1 MYPCRKIIFALL
13 FLLFM
18 APVAIAK
25 GEVASH
31 IGDVSFKTAA
41 DSSITVDFVIKEVW
55 SARLI
60 KTLESGLPVRFTY
73 TVRIVRLDK
82 TLWEGDLVNH
92 RFERV
97 LKKDNLKNRYIITS
111 SEKRR
116 DFISLDDA
124 IEEMTMVDSY
134 PICNVAQLS
143 PSGEYQVEIQVKL
156 EEFRLP
162 FMLHRF
168 LPFVSHWD
176 VQTPWRRDKIPSG
189 LYR

>member
-1 MYPCRKIIFALL
+1 MHRCRKIVIALI
-13 FLLFM
+13 FLLLM
-18 APVAIAK
+18 APLAIAK

-31 IGDVSFKTAA
+31 IGDVVFKASA
-41 DSSITVDFVIKEVW
+41 DSSITVDFGIKEVW

-73 TVRIVRLDK
+73 TTRIVRLDK
-82 TLWEGDLVNH
+82 TLWEGDLVYH
-92 RFERV
+92 RFERI
-97 LKKDNLKNRYIITS
+97 LEKDNLKNRYIITS
-111 SEKRR
+111 GEKKR
-116 DFISLDDA
+116 DFPSLDDA
-124 IEEMTMVDSY
+124 IAEMTAVTSY
-134 PICNVAQLS
+134 PICNISQLS
-143 PSGEYQVEIQVKL
+143 PSGEYQVELQVKL

-176 VQTPWRRDKIPSG
+176 VQTPWRRDKLPLG